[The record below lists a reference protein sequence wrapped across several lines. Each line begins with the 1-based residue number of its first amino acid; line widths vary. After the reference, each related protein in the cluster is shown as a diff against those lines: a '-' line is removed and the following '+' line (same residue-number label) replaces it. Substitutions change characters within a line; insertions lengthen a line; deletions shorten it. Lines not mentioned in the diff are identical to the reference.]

1 MKEKISFFL
10 SFPVNVKE
18 LSGESFALVIIC
30 KQNFIC
36 IKRRVKK
43 WGKNLLIFSILSKKA
58 SYITYEG
65 DVFLNK
71 TIKFNNEA
79 LFNLQTLNGLI
90 MSTWGMHYDEPEKQ
104 IENAFKRG
112 LSDFSHVKNKYDKV
126 FNMKNGP
133 FNYDIK
139 YEKKLLSDLNKTCYK
154 KSTDYF

>member
-1 MKEKISFFL
+1 M
-10 SFPVNVKE
+10 
-18 LSGESFALVIIC
+18 
-30 KQNFIC
+30 
-36 IKRRVKK
+36 
-43 WGKNLLIFSILSKKA
+43 
-58 SYITYEG
+58 
-65 DVFLNK
+65 NK

-90 MSTWGMHYDEPEKQ
+90 MSTWGMHYDEPEKK

-139 YEKKLLSDLNKTCYK
+139 YEKKLLSDLNKEFKKVRTLKLPWFMKPYTDFIEEKFNELMVIYK
-154 KSTDYF
+154 NGGWK